1 MRVLRSCVAVIC
13 TVAFSVGVQAN
24 SDARKVLSPSSSG
37 DDTAQLQA
45 ALSKCTNA
53 KRPCDLRLTPG
64 VFHTDVLLAKGFHGS
79 ITGSGQARTIIRP
92 LANQALRSTRQPFI
106 AEPTLAEPYPALLY
120 FDDGG
125 KISISRLTLEFPAS
139 MRVASWNFYLS
150 EEQDIQDS
158 LVAAIFVASAGQAE
172 LQMSNVKIIANDKNE
187 RYFGSNIFTGVRFEG
202 EIRFSG
208 DADVT
213 RKLKRGRLVAHDNTL
228 LRTGD
233 GFSVEDAE
241 NTTALVYRNEFDSRV
256 YSIIF
261 TNLSASNAAA
271 YRNIIRTEIEGIFV
285 AQTPERPPA
294 KRSNYLLSQ
303 NIINVNEDDTSIDP
317 DGVGYDG
324 IGVFDFAPAPETIL
338 ANVTIWDNDV
348 TVRDGEVL
356 AGFSIYGDG
365 RGSMQIFGNRLY
377 GIPSDAGVYV
387 DASRGTAVFRN
398 DLGALGDIPGVWL
411 AADSRDCRVIE
422 PNDIVRDE
430 GQGNHVIGAPGS
442 TGPASASS
450 STATSSALT
459 SSAAPLSRRAAR
471 RLGF

>member
-1 MRVLRSCVAVIC
+1 MRVLRSCIAVLC

-24 SDARKVLSPSSSG
+24 SDARRVLSPSSSG

-45 ALSKCTNA
+45 ALSQCTNA
-53 KRPCDLRLTPG
+53 KRPCDLRLTAG
-64 VFHTDVLLAKGFHGS
+64 VFHTDVLLVKGFHGS
-79 ITGSGQARTIIRP
+79 ITGSGQARTIIQP
-92 LANQALRSTRQPFI
+92 LANQALRSTRDPFI
-106 AEPTLAEPYPALLY
+106 ADPTLAEPYPALLY

-150 EEQDIQDS
+150 GEQDIQDS
-158 LVAAIFVASAGQAE
+158 LLAAIFVSSSGEAD
-172 LQMSNVKIIANDKNE
+172 LRMSNVKIVASDKNE

-202 EIRFSG
+202 QIRFSG

-213 RKLKRGRLVAHDNTL
+213 RKLKRGRLIAHDNTL

-233 GFSVEDAE
+233 GFSLEDAE
-241 NTTALVYRNEFDSRV
+241 NTRALVYRNEFDSRV

-261 TNLSASNAAA
+261 TNLSASNVAA

-317 DGVGYDG
+317 SGAGYDG
-324 IGVFDFAPAPETIL
+324 IGVFDFRFEPETIL
-338 ANVTIWDNDV
+338 ANVIIWDNDV

-356 AGFSIYGDG
+356 AAFSIYGDG
-365 RGSMQIFGNRLY
+365 PGSMQVFGNRVY
-377 GIPSDAGVYV
+377 GVPSDAGVFV
-387 DASRGTAVFRN
+387 DLSRGTRVFHN
-398 DLGALGDIPGVWL
+398 DLGELGDVPGVWL
-411 AADSRDCRVIE
+411 GADTRDCRVIE
-422 PNDIVRDE
+422 PNDVVRDE
-430 GQGNHVIGAPGS
+430 GQGNHVVGEPEA
-442 TGPASASS
+442 
-450 STATSSALT
+450 TATASALT
-459 SSAAPLSRRAAR
+459 SNAAPPSRRAVR
-471 RLGF
+471 RIGF